1 MTTFSRR
8 SFLKGIIALASSAAI
23 PVEIIE
29 KATLA
34 IETLPD
40 TPLKAKSP
48 AGYFEINGLIV
59 PVTWMEISRPMGDI
73 KRFGNSIFR
82 LPPELDTIIFTTNHW
97 LRFNGEDVSFSI
109 GDKILP
115 FELTGNGYFSDC
127 SIDRVLINSD
137 EPTEYTYSMA
147 CQIDQYKRDY
157 DTSSFCRRN

>member
-1 MTTFSRR
+1 VNTFSRR
-8 SFLKGIIALASSAAI
+8 SFLKGIIALAGSAAI
-23 PVEIIE
+23 PVELIE

-40 TPLKAKSP
+40 TPLKVKSP

-73 KRFGNSIFR
+73 RRFGNSTFFR
-82 LPPELDTIIFTTNHW
+82 LSPELDTITFTTSYW
-97 LRFNGEDVSFSI
+97 LRFDGEDVSFSI

-115 FELTGNGYFSDC
+115 FKLTGNGYFSSFYTDC
-127 SIDRVLINSD
+127 VLIDSD
-137 EPTEYTYSMA
+137 EPREYTYSID

-157 DTSSFCRRN
+157 DTTCNV